1 MKSTARDYRL
11 SQVMERQERQVQMR
25 ALVVGG
31 GSIGARH
38 LYNLGILGVG
48 PLALVEPDQQRRA
61 ALRQE
66 MRFDEG
72 FSRLDQALDWQPDFA
87 IIASPTHLHVEQA
100 LEIARKGGHLFI
112 EKPLSHTSEKLK
124 ELVEEIEHRG
134 LISLVGCNMRF
145 HPGPA
150 KIKELI
156 EQGAVGKPLFARVHV
171 GYYLPEW
178 RAWQD
183 YRKSYS
189 ANASMGGGCILDSIH
204 DIDLTRWY
212 IGEVEE
218 VFCVAQRLSSL
229 EIDVEDVA
237 ALICKHAGGAL
248 SVIHLDYLQPTYERG
263 CQIVGEQ
270 GSISWDQNERTVR
283 WFDVD
288 RDSWKTFAQPKDWQ
302 VNQMYVDEL
311 QHFLS
316 CVHTSTPTMLPVSD
330 AIEGVMRLVFA
341 AKASA
346 DCGRLVHIK
355 EVFL

>member
-11 SQVMERQERQVQMR
+11 GQVRERQGRQEQMR

-31 GSIGARH
+31 GSIGTRH
-38 LYNLGILGVG
+38 LHNLRILEVG
-48 PLALVEPDQQRRA
+48 PLAVVEPDTQRREI
-61 ALRQE
+61 LRQE
-66 MRFDEG
+66 MKCEG
-72 FSRLDQALDWQPDFA
+72 FGRLDQALGWQPDFA
-87 IIASPTHLHVEQA
+87 IIASPTHLHAEQA
-100 LEIARKGGHLFI
+100 LEIARRGCHLFI
-112 EKPLSHTSEKLK
+112 EKPLSHTSESLK
-124 ELVEEIEHRG
+124 ELVEEIDQRG
-134 LISLVGCNMRF
+134 LTSLVGCNMRF

-150 KIKELI
+150 KVKELI

-171 GYYLPEW
+171 GYYLPKW
-178 RAWQD
+178 RPWQD

-189 ANASMGGGCILDSIH
+189 ANALMGGGCILDSIH

-218 VFCVAQRLSSL
+218 VFCVAERLSSL

-237 ALICKHAGGAL
+237 ALICKHADGAL
-248 SVIHLDYLQPTYERG
+248 SEIHLDYLQPTYERD

-270 GSISWDQNERTVR
+270 GSIFWDQNGRTVR

-288 RDSWKTFAQPKDWQ
+288 RDSWKMFAQPRDWQ

-311 QHFLS
+311 QHFLN
-316 CVHTSTPTMLPVSD
+316 CVHTGTPTILPVSD
-330 AIEGVMRLVFA
+330 AIGVMRVIFA

-346 DCGRLVHIK
+346 DSGRSVHVK